1 MTMTDFRHIRLHPQ
15 TTLLI
20 QRIAVYFAVIRYLAE
35 IGRLK
40 AIIDSNNTF
49 AYQYDSA
56 GRRIKLSY
64 PNGTTANYAYDSS
77 GRLTSLVHKTSDGSI
92 ISSFSYALDK
102 VGNRLTKVEPE
113 TKYSY
118 GYDNI
123 YQLLQAVPTKLKDK
137 EKEKREKTSE
147 EKNKAETYVYD
158 PVGNRLTGPQVKD
171 MYAYNNGNQLTDDSK
186 HHYEYD
192 RNGNLVKKTELNDDG
207 KTAVTTYVYD
217 YENRLIKV
225 VKQDEDEVKTITFK
239 YDPLGRRI
247 EKRIEEGEHGKS
259 EDTKTYTYVYDNQAI
274 ILEYLTK
281 TDDGKPETGKTRY
294 IHGPGI
300 DEPLAIERKDKIYY
314 YHADGL
320 GSIVALTDKKQKVVA
335 SYEYDSFGNLKR
347 HGDEIKNTLTY
358 TGREWDE
365 ETGLYYYRARYYDAK
380 VGRFIS
386 EDPVGMAGG
395 INFYSY
401 VNSNVIN
408 RIDPSGLDANT
419 WTYGEIREWA
429 IMSLSDF
436 SSPAGLADARVSIAA
451 VCSRGNSCNSVDGST
466 AIAPG
471 DRAAWNNIVNATGGA
486 DLSGG
491 GTLMCVGTQNC
502 WFVHRC
508 YKCCGG
514 TKKLVNRDTNLQPC
528 GTAVVSS
535 TRGGTL
541 YFYDDPL
548 KGWCTPK
555 DYSSGC
561 K

>member
-1 MTMTDFRHIRLHPQ
+1 MTDFRHIRLHPQ

-171 MYAYNNGNQLTDDSK
+171 MYAYNNDNQLTDDSK

-192 RNGNLVKKTELNDDG
+192 RNGNLVKKTEMDEDG
-207 KTAVTTYVYD
+207 KTAVTTYAYD

-225 VKQDEDEVKTITFK
+225 VKQNEDEVKTITFK

-247 EKRIEEGEHGKS
+247 EKKVEEGEHGKS

-281 TDDGKPETGKTRY
+281 TDDGKPKTEKTRY
-294 IHGPGI
+294 IQGLGV
-300 DEPLAIERKDKIYY
+300 DEHLAVINGKDVYY

-320 GSIVALTDKKQKVVA
+320 GSVIALTDGNGKTVQT
-335 SYEYDSFGNLKR
+335 YQYDSFGNLKDQNER
-347 HGDEIKNTLTY
+347 VKQPYTF
-358 TGREWDE
+358 TGREWDK
-365 ETGLYYYRARYYDAK
+365 ETGLYYYRARYYDAT
-380 VGRFIS
+380 VGRFLS
-386 EDPVGMAGG
+386 FDPILHPTNGPPTSCGRTALTLSFGKALATPLS
-395 INFYSY
+395 INPFIYTLNNP
-401 VNSNVIN
+401 VNLT
-408 RIDPSGLDANT
+408 DPSGLVSTNCSCDHVTCRLVAFPNLYICFAKVFCT
-419 WTYGEIREWA
+419 ICRHDIPGLEYIGMYYLTPGG
-429 IMSLSDF
+429 SLSILFECDDF
-436 SSPAGLADARVSIAA
+436 PPPSGPVS
-451 VCSRGNSCNSVDGST
+451 
-466 AIAPG
+466 
-471 DRAAWNNIVNATGGA
+471 
-486 DLSGG
+486 
-491 GTLMCVGTQNC
+491 
-502 WFVHRC
+502 
-508 YKCCGG
+508 
-514 TKKLVNRDTNLQPC
+514 
-528 GTAVVSS
+528 
-535 TRGGTL
+535 
-541 YFYDDPL
+541 
-548 KGWCTPK
+548 
-555 DYSSGC
+555 
-561 K
+561 